1 MRYLKMDRRLQTP
14 DSGSNYNF
22 QNKMTMGNTP
32 RSLFDLSHL
41 LTTTIPDVG
50 SVIPIALFETLPND
64 SFELSVEALLR
75 VLPQTVPLYSR
86 QRLSIHAFWSRMGD
100 LHNEFNT
107 FMTKGYTGDQILTLP
122 RLGANNCANR
132 TAASYTDLIS
142 MFIPAF
148 GSYVLNSTFFSNVYV
163 NALPFMMYQRIWR
176 DYYMN
181 KNFYINDRVLLPNVD
196 DHFRLNTAGMLI
208 SAAETGATSWDI
220 TKLRYRDYADD
231 YFTSAFPSPQRGT
244 APTLDMTLTP
254 IDLPDLFNVDG
265 LIAANTGLLSSGI
278 PTLGTPIYLKDS
290 LISGTPSN
298 SFFTGN
304 STHPYSQATI
314 NAGRQTLVDVLN
326 SAVAPFDDIH
336 ARSSITLNNIREL
349 AVAQSELEKMAKT
362 DGSYADFGLTFFG
375 RQSKNAVDYRPV
387 YVGGTMQSINFSEVL
402 QTTNTVETPLGAYAG
417 HGISYANNGYIGRL
431 DCDDYGYLMVVCS
444 VIPDTYYSQGLD
456 RLWFRSLQSEMF
468 LPDRARLGMREI
480 LNKELYFSNNAE
492 TDEDIFA
499 YQNPF
504 DEYRYVPNRISGKIA
519 DPTNESFF
527 AYTQSR
533 EFNSTPSFSQS
544 FATMQNNVRSD
555 YLVAPTEVPYT
566 AQFSIKCRAV
576 RPLPYHPIPSN
587 LGV

>member
-1 MRYLKMDRRLQTP
+1 MDRRLQTP

-22 QNKMTMGNTP
+22 QNKMTMGSTP

-75 VLPQTVPLYSR
+75 VLPQTIPLYSR

-107 FMTKGYTGDQILTLP
+107 FMTKGYTGDQIITLP

-163 NALPFMMYQRIWR
+163 NALPFMMYTRIWR

-208 SAAETGATSWDI
+208 SAADVGATTWDI

-244 APTLDMTLTP
+244 APTLDVSLSQVKN
-254 IDLPDLFNVDG
+254 LFNMENLVGED
-265 LIAANTGLLSSGI
+265 IGLLGSVAGGQSAAYISINPTVAAGTATSSLFSR
-278 PTLGTPIYLKDS
+278 PGTTGFNEDVIY
-290 LISGTPSN
+290 
-298 SFFTGN
+298 
-304 STHPYSQATI
+304 A
-314 NAGRQTLVDVLN
+314 ARETLVDILN
-326 SAVAPFDDIH
+326 AAVSPFDDIS
-336 ARSSITLNNIREL
+336 ARTSITLNNIREL

-375 RQSKNAVDYRPV
+375 RQSKNALDYRPV

-402 QTTNTVETPLGAYAG
+402 QTNNTVDTPLGAYAG
-417 HGISYANNGYIGRL
+417 HGISYSNNGYIGRL

-444 VIPDTYYSQGLD
+444 VIPDTYYSQGID

-480 LNKELYFSNNAE
+480 LNKELYFANNA
-492 TDEDIFA
+492 TIDEDIFA
-499 YQNPF
+499 YQNPY
-504 DEYRYVPNRISGKIA
+504 DEYRYAPNRISGKIA
-519 DPTNESFF
+519 DPANESFY

-533 EFNSTPSFSQS
+533 EFRSTPSFSQS
-544 FATMQNNVRSD
+544 FATMQGNVRSD

-587 LGV
+587 LGM

>member
-1 MRYLKMDRRLQTP
+1 MLILFNEVPKMDRRLQTP

-75 VLPQTVPLYSR
+75 VLPQTIPLYSR

-107 FMTKGYTGDQILTLP
+107 FMTKGYTGDEILTLP

-132 TAASYTDLIS
+132 TTASYSDLIS

-181 KNFYINDRVLLPNVD
+181 KNFYVNDRVLLPNVD

-208 SAAETGATSWDI
+208 SAADTGATHWDI
-220 TKLRYRDYADD
+220 TQLRYRDFADD

-244 APTLDMTLTP
+244 APTLT
-254 IDLPDLFNVDG
+254 
-265 LIAANTGLLSSGI
+265 
-278 PTLGTPIYLKDS
+278 
-290 LISGTPSN
+290 
-298 SFFTGN
+298 FTGN
-304 STHPYSQATI
+304 LSDLFGEGTAYSPFFNLNAMAGGNLSANI
-314 NAGRQTLVDVLN
+314 NTDSLSNAVGFSYSGMSGT
-326 SAVAPFDDIH
+326 SAVNLNKELLSKLNDSLSPEATV
-336 ARSSITLNNIREL
+336 ASSITLNQIREL

-375 RQSKNAVDYRPV
+375 RQSKNALDYRPV

-402 QTTNTVETPLGAYAG
+402 QTNNTVDTPLGAYAG

-499 YQNPF
+499 YQNPY

-519 DPTNESFF
+519 DPTNESFY

-533 EFNSTPSFSQS
+533 EFNSTPTFSQS